1 MPNALRKLLWTV
13 VGLVVVAVV
22 TIFASAH
29 LLTELWWFTELGQAG
44 VFWRLHAWPW
54 GVRIGATVLFTL
66 IFFGNLRFTQTA
78 LARALF
84 RFQERVPEF
93 LSWRVVKRIMLAVSV
108 VFGLMASETLAN
120 NWHVIAGFIHRSGF
134 NVADPLFNKD
144 VAFYVFELPF
154 YRLMHGALAGIV
166 VLSGLFVVAIYLMS
180 RALEWRDNRLV
191 LAAGA
196 RRHLLSLLAVS
207 AALKAV
213 DYRLSLFELLF
224 SDRSNAIFGAT
235 YTDWHARAFALRVL
249 FVLALLL
256 AVVLLINVM
265 RSRRQWLVAA
275 TGTWL
280 VASVALGGIYPGL
293 LQRFAVEPNEL
304 ERERPFIEH
313 HLRFTRLAYGLDAI
327 EEEDFDVDNALTWD
341 ALQTNEEIID
351 NARLWDWRPL
361 RRTYSQLQSIR
372 FYYTFPDVDVD
383 RYVINGQLRQVML
396 APRELDLRQIPNPT
410 WVNQHLQYTHGYGL
424 AMSPVNEVTA
434 QGLPHFFLADIPP
447 RPRNVDLAVE
457 RPEIYFGEMTNHYVI
472 VGTRTP
478 DFEFSHPSGDDN
490 VRTTYAGTGGVP
502 IGSLFKRAAFAA
514 RTGTINLLLSDEIST
529 ETRILFRRNIMDRVN
544 HLAPFLRFDSD
555 PYAVLAD
562 GKLYWIVDAYT
573 STASFPYS
581 MPHRA
586 WRANYVRNSVKAV
599 VDAYNGTVD
608 FYIFDDDDPL
618 IETYAKMFPGLLRP
632 GDEMPASI
640 RSHVRYPEDMFSL
653 QAELFSMYHMRNP
666 TIFYNREDVWRF
678 AREVYTGGESI
689 RTREQV
695 MDPYYVI
702 VRLPDRDEPEMV
714 LMLPFT
720 PSERNNMI
728 AWLAARMDGDN
739 YGRLL
744 AYRFPKDEL
753 IYGPMQ
759 IEARIDQHPDISQLL
774 TLWAQLGSS
783 VIRGNMLVLPIER
796 SLLYLKPIYLQA
808 ETGDL
813 PELVRVIAAFGD
825 EIAMHPTL
833 EQALRAVVRGDTVAV
848 DTAPPPTLTDEQGL
862 AGLPGGTDGGV
873 LGPGN
878 GEIPKAPSDVGS
890 AAPPVPAEVQTLA
903 QEALQLYEL
912 AQERLQAGDWAGY
925 GAALERLQA
934 VLEQL
939 IVTGAD

>member
-1 MPNALRKLLWTV
+1 MSDALRKLIWTLLGLLAIV
-13 VGLVVVAVV
+13 VIG
-22 TIFASAH
+22 IFASAQ
-29 LLTELWWFTELGQAG
+29 LLTEWWWFQELGQDG
-44 VFWRLHAWPW
+44 VFWRLYAWPW
-54 GVRIGATVLFTL
+54 GVRIVSAVVFAAL
-66 IFFGNLRFTQTA
+66 IFVNLRFTQA
-78 LARALF
+78 AIARALF
-84 RFQERVPEF
+84 RFQERIPEF
-93 LSWRVVKRIMLAVSV
+93 LSWRFVRRVMLGVSIA
-108 VFGLMASETLAN
+108 FGLMASEVLAN
-120 NWHVIAGFIHRSGF
+120 NWHIVASFVHRTPF
-134 NVADPLFNKD
+134 HITDPLFHKD
-144 VAFYVFELPF
+144 VGFYVFQLAF
-154 YRLMHGALAGIV
+154 YRLMHNAVTGVL
-166 VLSGLFVVAIYLMS
+166 VLSGLLVLGIYLVTG
-180 RALEWRDNRLV
+180 ALEWRNNRFATTTGTGRHV
-191 LAAGA
+191 LAI
-196 RRHLLSLLAVS
+196 LAVGV
-207 AALKAV
+207 ALKAV
-213 DYRLSLFELLF
+213 DYWLGLSELLF
-224 SDRSNAIFGAT
+224 SDRSSAIFGAT
-235 YTDWHARAFALRVL
+235 YTDWHARALGLRVL

-256 AVVLLINVM
+256 AAVLLINVF
-265 RSRRQWLVAA
+265 RTSRRWIVVTA
-275 TGTWL
+275 GTWL
-280 VASVALGGIYPGL
+280 AASVLIGGIYPGV
-293 LQRFAVEPNEL
+293 LQRFVVEPNEL

-341 ALQTNEEIID
+341 ALQTNSEIID

-361 RRTYSQLQSIR
+361 RRTYGQLQSIR
-372 FYYTFPDVDVD
+372 FYYSFPDVDVD
-383 RYVINGQLRQVML
+383 RYVVNGQLRQVML

-424 AMSPVNEVTA
+424 AMSPVNEVTS
-434 QGLPHFFLADIPP
+434 QGLPTFYLADIPP
-447 RPRNVDLAVE
+447 RPRNVDLTVE

-478 DFEFSHPSGDDN
+478 NFEFSYPSGEDN

-502 IGSLFKRAAFAA
+502 IGSFFKRAAFAV
-514 RTGTINLLLSDEIST
+514 RTGTINLLLSEEITSD
-529 ETRILFRRNIMDRVN
+529 TRLLFRRNILERVS

-555 PYAVLAD
+555 PYAVLSDD
-562 GKLYWIVDAYT
+562 GKLYWMIDGYT
-573 STASFPYS
+573 STASFPYA
-581 MPHRA
+581 MPNRA

-608 FYIFDDDDPL
+608 FYVFDDEDP
-618 IETYAKMFPGLLRP
+618 IIATYAKMFPGLFTP
-632 GDEMPASI
+632 GADMPDDLLA
-640 RSHVRYPEDMFSL
+640 HVRYPEDLFRL
-653 QAELFSMYHMRNP
+653 QAEMFSMYHMRNP

-678 AREVYTGGESI
+678 AREVYTGGESV

-833 EQALRAVVRGDTVAV
+833 EQALRAVVRGDTAAV
-848 DTAPPPTLTDEQGL
+848 DTAPPEALADTLMPETL
-862 AGLPGGTDGGV
+862 AGGSSGRPPTPSTGTVDGQLDESV
-873 LGPGN
+873 TESLSR
-878 GEIPKAPSDVGS
+878 KA
-890 AAPPVPAEVQTLA
+890 EELA
-903 QEALQLYEL
+903 REALQLYEL
-912 AQERLQAGDWAGY
+912 AGERLQAGDWAGY
-925 GAALERLQA
+925 GEALEQLESVLERL
-934 VLEQL
+934 
-939 IVTGAD
+939 VTEIDR

>member
-1 MPNALRKLLWTV
+1 MPQALRKLVWTV
-13 VGLVVVAVV
+13 IGLVVVAVV
-22 TIFASAH
+22 TVFASARF
-29 LLTELWWFTELGQAG
+29 LTEVWWFSELGQAG
-44 VFWRLHAWPW
+44 VFWRLYAWPW
-54 GVRIGATVLFTL
+54 GVRIGAGVVFAL
-66 IFFGNLRFTQTA
+66 IIFGNLRLTQTA

-84 RFQERVPEF
+84 RFQERLPEF
-93 LSWRVVKRIMLAVSV
+93 LSWRVVKRIMLGVSLL
-108 VFGLMASETLAN
+108 FGVMASETLAH
-120 NWHVIAGFIHRSGF
+120 NWHIVASFVHRTAFG
-134 NVADPLFNKD
+134 VADPLFNLD
-144 VAFYVFELPF
+144 VGFYVFELSF
-154 YRLMHGALAGIV
+154 YRLVHSALTGVV
-166 VLSGLFVVAIYLMS
+166 VLSGLFVLGIYLVS
-180 RALEWRDNRLV
+180 RALEWRDNRFV
-191 LAAGA
+191 LADGP
-196 RRHLLSLLAVS
+196 RRHLLSLLAVA

-213 DYRLSLFELLF
+213 DYQLGLYELLF
-224 SDRSNAIFGAT
+224 SNRSSAIFGAT

-256 AVVLLINVM
+256 AAVLLVNVVQ
-265 RSRRQWLVAA
+265 SRRPWVVAA

-280 VASVALGGIYPGL
+280 IASVALGGLYPGL

-313 HLRFTRLAYGLDAI
+313 HLSFTRLAYGLDAI

-341 ALQTNEEIID
+341 ALQTNAELLD

-361 RRTYSQLQSIR
+361 RRTYGQLQSIR

-383 RYVINGQLRQVML
+383 RYVVNGQLRQVML
-396 APRELDLRQIPNPT
+396 APRELDLGQIPNPT

-424 AMSPVNEVTA
+424 AMSPVNEVTS
-434 QGLPHFFLADIPP
+434 QGLPTFFLADIPP
-447 RPRNVDLAVE
+447 RPRNVDLTVD
-457 RPEIYFGEMTNHYVI
+457 RPEIYYGEMTNHYVI

-478 DFEFSHPSGDDN
+478 NFEFSYPSGEDN
-490 VRTTYAGTGGVP
+490 VRTTYAGTGGVS
-502 IGSLFKRAAFAA
+502 IGPLFKRAAFAA
-514 RTGTINLLLSDEIST
+514 RTGTINLLLSDEIGP
-529 ETRILFRRNIMDRVN
+529 ETRILFRRNIMERVT

-555 PYAVLAD
+555 PYSVLVD
-562 GKLYWIVDAYT
+562 GKLYWIIDAYT
-573 STASFPYS
+573 STAHFPYA
-581 MPHRA
+581 MPHGQ
-586 WRANYVRNSVKAV
+586 WRANYVRNSVKVV
-599 VDAYNGTVD
+599 VDAYDGTVD
-608 FYIFDDDDPL
+608 FYIFDDEDPL

-632 GDEMPASI
+632 GAEMPDAI
-640 RSHVRYPEDMFSL
+640 RSHVRYPEDLFRL
-653 QAELFSMYHMRNP
+653 QAEMFSMYHMRN
-666 TIFYNREDVWRF
+666 TTSFYNREDVWRF
-678 AREVYTGGESI
+678 AREVYTGAESV

-702 VRLPDRDEPEMV
+702 VRLPDREEPEMV

-813 PELVRVIAAFGD
+813 PELVRVIVAFGD

-848 DTAPPPTLTDEQGL
+848 DTAPPPTLADEPGSVL
-862 AGLPGGTDGGV
+862 APDSVPAPATPPSGPTTSSGG
-873 LGPGN
+873 
-878 GEIPKAPSDVGS
+878 
-890 AAPPVPAEVQTLA
+890 PVSAEVQSLA
-903 QEALQLYEL
+903 QEALRLYEL
-912 AQERLQAGDWAGY
+912 AQEKLHSGDWAGY
-925 GAALERLQA
+925 GEALAQLQT

-939 IVTGAD
+939 VVENEHSAFPME